1 MSNIQYVFLKKS
13 DVPGRSQLQASIDAL
28 GFDLQLHPELNLLED
43 EGFSPMVLEGRAN
56 AGLELGLETTADVMA
71 HAEHLR
77 EAVGERDLCLTMAW
91 HGSMADCACALVVGY
106 ALAASF
112 GAVVTYECEPPG
124 ELAEL
129 LEEARAAVVEARD
142 EA

>member
-13 DVPGRSQLQASIDAL
+13 DVPSRSQLQAAIDAL
-28 GFDLQLHPELNLLED
+28 DFDLQLHPDLDLLED
-43 EGFSPMVLEGRAN
+43 EGFSPIVLEGRAN
-56 AGLELGLETTADVMA
+56 AGLELGAEPAAGVME

-77 EAVGERDLCLTMAW
+77 EVVGERDVCLTMAW

-124 ELAEL
+124 DLAEL
-129 LEEARAAVVEARD
+129 LEEARAALVEARD